1 MLDGDGAVE
10 VEDAEGVL
18 QQLDEALDSGIIS
31 ETELTH
37 TLKNTFKINEK
48 VSIIQWQ
55 LELKRVLL
63 QSCNLC
69 FRLY

>member
-1 MLDGDGAVE
+1 MLDEDGAVE

-31 ETELTH
+31 EIELTH

-48 VSIIQWQ
+48 VSII
-55 LELKRVLL
+55 
-63 QSCNLC
+63 
-69 FRLY
+69 